1 MYEVYDVMYGDDL
14 ISISSKYDVS
24 EADLRK
30 INGFDDIHRLSEGDR
45 IVVPTKSNNLFGLYI
60 VKENDDVDSLSKKL
74 GISPDNLLTLNGL
87 ERNDY
92 LYPGQEL
99 VIPLYNTKFY
109 ITKVGDTLK
118 KVASELGTNYDNL
131 IEENKSIYL
140 LPDQLMAI
148 EKGIN
153 D

>member
-1 MYEVYDVMYGDDL
+1 MYEIYDVIQGDDL
-14 ISISSKYDVS
+14 ISVSTRYNVS
-24 EADLRK
+24 EEDLRK
-30 INGFDDIHRLSEGDR
+30 LNGFDNIHTLSNGDR
-45 IVVPTKSNNLFGLYI
+45 IVVPSKANNLFGLYI
-60 VKENDDVDSLSKKL
+60 VKENDDVNSLSQSL
-74 GISPDNLLTLNGL
+74 GISPESLLTLNGL

-109 ITKVGDTLK
+109 ITKIGDTLK
-118 KVASELGTNYDNL
+118 TVKNELGTNYDYL

-148 EKGIN
+148 EKEIN